1 VAAIW
6 AASIASNAEGIRV
19 SWVGVLCALFVA
31 TSVGVIFGY
40 RPASEA
46 SKLSPVEALRT

>member
-1 VAAIW
+1 MGAIW
-6 AASIASNAEGIRV
+6 AAAIATNASDIRV
-19 SWVGVLCALFVA
+19 SWIGVLCALVVA